1 MGMRWGSDWL
11 SWGAG
16 APVHRLA
23 VTLTLDNL
31 GGEILWCAAESPR
44 PILHLLGEAK
54 VCVRV
59 RVRVRVSVTLGLGLG
74 LGFGVRVR
82 VSLAKPKSASGLGL
96 GVGVG
101 WVWAYR

>member
-1 MGMRWGSDWL
+1 MDWL
-11 SWGAG
+11 SWGVG
-16 APVHRLA
+16 APVDRLA

-59 RVRVRVSVTLGLGLG
+59 RVRVRVRIQ
-74 LGFGVRVR
+74 VRVR
-82 VSLAKPKSASGLGL
+82 VSLAKPKSASGLG
-96 GVGVG
+96 VGVG